1 MSTRKASKRAT
12 TITMRAER
20 RQWELID
27 RAAAAVGKSRSE
39 FVLDAALRAATKCPS
54 IHRLVLS
61 ARSYRRLVAALD
73 REPRSNP
80 NLRRLL
86 ATKVPWRS

>member
-1 MSTRKASKRAT
+1 MATKKASKRAV
-12 TITMRAER
+12 TITVRAEK
-20 RQWELID
+20 RQWEIID
-27 RAAAAVGKSRSE
+27 RAATAVGKSRSA
-39 FVLDAALRAATKCPS
+39 FVLDAALRAATKRPS
-54 IHRLVLS
+54 VHRLVLS

-86 ATKVPWRS
+86 ATKVPWRY